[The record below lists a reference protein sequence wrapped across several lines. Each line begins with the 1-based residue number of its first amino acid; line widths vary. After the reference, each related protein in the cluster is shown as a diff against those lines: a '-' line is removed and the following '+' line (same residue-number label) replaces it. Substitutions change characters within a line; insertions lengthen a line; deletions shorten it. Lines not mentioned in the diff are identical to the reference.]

1 MRLVT
6 VQVTDFQSVR
16 DSTPFD
22 VGDVTCLVGK
32 NEAGKTALLKA
43 IYRLNPIN
51 ASDASYDVTDDY
63 PRGTVTSYEA
73 DVAAG
78 MCKPA
83 IVAKATFALD
93 AEDIAA
99 VTAIYG
105 ADCLRSEKPI
115 ATLCKDYANSLTI
128 QDLDSDQ
135 DAAIQHLI
143 KNSDL
148 SGSIETGIMEAG
160 SLTDKIERLHESG
173 DLPDSASELDEALG
187 QIHEHGFAGAVY
199 ERVLAAKTPK
209 FLYFDDYYQLSGQ
222 ANIGALQ
229 QRVANQTLRD
239 SDRPLLGLIELAGLS
254 LDQMA
259 APRRTEALIAKLEG
273 AGNEL
278 TRKVLTY
285 WSQNRH
291 LRLKF
296 DVRQGQPDDPP
307 DMRSGPNI
315 LGRVEDTREMVT
327 TPLGTRSRGFVWFFS
342 FLAWYSHLR
351 RTQANLILLLDE
363 PGLSLHAKAQAD
375 LLEYFESELVPH
387 HQVIY
392 TTHSPFMVDPRRFER
407 VRIVQDHSIE
417 DGPAPPNPG
426 QDGTRVTT
434 DVLEASR
441 DSLFPLQ
448 AALGYDLHQT
458 LFIGPNSLVVEGASD
473 LLYLQALSGVL
484 QAAGRRC
491 LSSEWT
497 ITPVGGL
504 DKVPTFVALIGAQS
518 GMNLATLVDYHRN
531 DRQTIENLY
540 KRKLMKDRHVLT
552 FAEFVDADEADIE
565 DMFTPE
571 FYLELVNG
579 EFDTSLRLEDL
590 PNPNGRI
597 LLRLENHFAAHP
609 LPSGARFNHYR
620 PARYLMDKLGTLE
633 LPAQALDRFEQA
645 FVALDGL
652 LPP

>member
-6 VQVTDFQSVR
+6 VQVTDFQSIR
-16 DSTPFD
+16 DSTPFA

-43 IYRLNPIN
+43 IYRLNPISD
-51 ASDASYDVTDDY
+51 SDASYDVTDDY

-78 MCKPA
+78 IREPA
-83 IVAKATFALD
+83 IVVKATFGLEP
-93 AEDIAA
+93 EDVAA
-99 VTAIYG
+99 VAAIYG
-105 ADCLRSEKPI
+105 ADCLRSETPVV
-115 ATLCKDYANSLTI
+115 TLCKDYANSLI
-128 QDLDSDQ
+128 IADLDSDQ
-135 DAAIQHLI
+135 DGAIQHLI

-148 SGSIETGIMEAG
+148 PASIEARMLEPG
-160 SLTDKIERLHESG
+160 SLTDKIERLDELG
-173 DLPDSASELDEALG
+173 DLPDSELEEALG
-187 QIHEHGFAGAVY
+187 QIHEHGFAAAAY
-199 ERVLAAKTPK
+199 ERVLAARTPK

-222 ANIGALQ
+222 DNIASLQ
-229 QRVANQTLRD
+229 QRVASQTLRG
-239 SDRPLLGLIELAGLS
+239 SDRPLLGLIELAGLN

-296 DVRQGQPDDPP
+296 DVRDGKPHDPP

-327 TPLGTRSRGFVWFFS
+327 TSLGTRSRGFVWFFS
-342 FLAWYSHLR
+342 FLAWYSNLR

-417 DGPAPPNPG
+417 DGPAPPNAG

-448 AALGYDLHQT
+448 AALGYELHQT
-458 LFIGPNSLVVEGASD
+458 LFIGPNNLVVEGASD

-484 QAAGRRC
+484 QAEGRRC
-491 LSSEWT
+491 LSPEWT

-518 GMNLATLVDYHRN
+518 GMNIATLVDYHHN
-531 DRQTIENLY
+531 NRQTIEHLY

-552 FAEFVDADEADIE
+552 FADFVDADEADIE

-571 FYLELVNG
+571 FFLELVNG

-597 LLRLENHFAAHP
+597 LLRLENHFAAHA
-609 LPSGARFNHYR
+609 LSSGARFNHYR
-620 PARYLMDKLGTLE
+620 PARYLMDNLGTLE
-633 LPAQALDRFEQA
+633 IPAQALDRFEQA

-652 LPP
+652 LPS

>member
-22 VGDVTCLVGK
+22 VGEVTCLVGK

-51 ASDASYDVTDDY
+51 ASDALYDVTDDY

-73 DVAAG
+73 DVAA
-78 MCKPA
+78 CIREPA

-93 AEDIAA
+93 AEDVAA
-99 VTAIYG
+99 VADIYG

-128 QDLDSDQ
+128 QDLDSDE

-148 SGSIETGIMEAG
+148 PASSEARMLESG
-160 SLTDKIERLHESG
+160 SLTDKIERLHEFG
-173 DLPDSASELDEALG
+173 DLPDSELEEALG
-187 QIHEHGFAGAVY
+187 QIHEHGFAAAVY
-199 ERVLAAKTPK
+199 ERVLAARTPK

-222 ANIGALQ
+222 DNIGALQ
-229 QRVANQTLRD
+229 ERVANQTLRD

-259 APRRTEALIAKLEG
+259 DPRRTEALIAKLEG

-296 DVRQGQPDDPP
+296 DVRQGLPDDPP

-375 LLEYFESELVPH
+375 LLEYFESELVPY

-484 QAAGRRC
+484 QAEGRRC

-645 FVALDGL
+645 FVALNGL